1 MTFEDRYSQIAGTDL
16 WKLLVQRSDEAGL
29 GREFISAVG
38 DVCSIG
44 LDLSRSIIRF
54 FPTFTLHDGT
64 HSANVCRWMY
74 RLLGVRAEELTAYEA
89 ALLLMAAC
97 CHDIGMSVT
106 DAQKQAMQKR
116 TYTGWDDYFRKHL
129 VDEEEFCNTGIIS
142 ERMLRKFVR
151 IHHHERIGENLRQ
164 SDWPELLT
172 RKGIRR
178 EELLALCYSH
188 GVDLSRNS
196 LKYAYGRCFR
206 LLDKW
211 SD

>member
-16 WKLLVQRSDEAGL
+16 WKLLVKRSEEAGL

-74 RLLGVRAEELTAYEA
+74 RLLDVRAEELTAYEA

-106 DAQKQAMQKR
+106 DAQKQAMLKR

-129 VDEEEFCNTGIIS
+129 VDAICGHQ
-142 ERMLRKFVR
+142 RPLVR
-151 IHHHERIGENLRQ
+151 WQTATVRCVSGQ
-164 SDWPELLT
+164 PELAFS
-172 RKGIRR
+172 RR
-178 EELLALCYSH
+178 FCGGERPVCGPAATYS
-188 GVDLSRNS
+188 
-196 LKYAYGRCFR
+196 K
-206 LLDKW
+206 
-211 SD
+211 